1 MVTLA
6 EPQSDV
12 AARSMGHVAIHYANK
27 EEGPIAARLMR
38 LLGYVE
44 TQAFPLPDGS
54 MFYRF
59 VVADLHTPRGDGIIY
74 LSAVPEPQ
82 RALVAAAREAL
93 GYGTD
98 DEHPAIAAFRAGLEA
113 DPEMTFHLGV
123 LVESLEELERLT
135 TQLTELG
142 ESDPDFKG
150 RIKVKVNRP
159 RRGDEA
165 IDARLDAS
173 EAFGKVDRYAYGRNG
188 VQLFV
193 ETDILSSGPLGE
205 SLVLEFD
212 YVFPGATSHILS
224 VVEL

>member
-1 MVTLA
+1 MATNA
-6 EPQSDV
+6 GEK
-12 AARSMGHVAIHYANK
+12 AADRSMGHVAVHYGRK
-27 EEGPIAARLMR
+27 DEGPLAARLMR
-38 LLGYVE
+38 ILGYVE
-44 TQAFPLPDGS
+44 TQALPLPDGS

-59 VVADLHTPRGDGIIY
+59 VVADRHSPRGDGIVY

-82 RALVAAAREAL
+82 RQLVEAAREAL
-93 GYGTD
+93 GYGTER
-98 DEHPAIAAFRAGLEA
+98 EHPAIAAFRAGLDA

-123 LVESLEELERLT
+123 LVDSLEELERMTL
-135 TQLTELG
+135 ELG
-142 ESDPDFKG
+142 RLGAEDSEFAG

-159 RRGDEA
+159 RPGDAA

-173 EAFGKVDRYAYGRNG
+173 EAFGTVDRYAYGRNG

-212 YVFPGATSHILS
+212 YVFPGVTSHILS